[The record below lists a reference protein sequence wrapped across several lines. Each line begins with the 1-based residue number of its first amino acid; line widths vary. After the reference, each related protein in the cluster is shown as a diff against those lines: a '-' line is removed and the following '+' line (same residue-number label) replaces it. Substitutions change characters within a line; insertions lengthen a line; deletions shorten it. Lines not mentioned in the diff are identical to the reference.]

1 VQAILNNSGNL
12 NQLEGNFIN
21 KIAIGVNGIMSI
33 MERTAEPR
41 EKEKIRMEVEIEN
54 FGPISSGKINIR
66 PFKFNLDIITSL
78 GLEHDDKIF
87 NLTSKL

>member
-1 VQAILNNSGNL
+1 
-12 NQLEGNFIN
+12 
-21 KIAIGVNGIMSI
+21 
-33 MERTAEPR
+33 
-41 EKEKIRMEVEIEN
+41 MEVEIEN